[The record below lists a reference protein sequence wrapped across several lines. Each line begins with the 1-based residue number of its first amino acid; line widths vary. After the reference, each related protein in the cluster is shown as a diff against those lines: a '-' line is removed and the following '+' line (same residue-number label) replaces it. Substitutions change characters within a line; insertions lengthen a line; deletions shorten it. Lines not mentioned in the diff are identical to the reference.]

1 MGKWRIEMK
10 KFVIISI
17 ILILLAGG
25 IFGYSLYHF
34 MQVNNVFTKT
44 EAVATEAVAE
54 TKPAEEATQAAK
66 VKRDDT
72 AVETANIFADG
83 ADKAATTLSD
93 MTQEEMVGQM
103 IMGICTDSSTASAQ
117 MAQYSLAGMLFQS
130 DNFQGMTAEQI
141 TAALTAAGADV
152 KVKPILAAQEEGG
165 TYTTISDLELFTEYD
180 FNSPRTEFAASGLQ
194 GVQKAEDSKT
204 TMLKSVGFN
213 MNIAPVIDLASSGDQ
228 IMYSRSI
235 SDDVDTVSSYAEYAA
250 KFDQAKGVSIVL
262 SHFPGYGTIPDS
274 AVTGVGAVEDD
285 RPAETIRGTDYAP
298 FKKGV
303 AAGAHCVMVSNV
315 LVKNLDAA
323 HTAALSPSIHTELR
337 SNVGFSGLI
346 MTDVLDDA
354 DYSSYAEGKKPA
366 VQAVLAGNDLILV
379 KDYATAYNDI
389 LAAVKDGTI
398 SETQLKDA
406 VTRVLSYK
414 YTVGIMK

>member
-1 MGKWRIEMK
+1 MK
-10 KFVIISI
+10 KFVIVSI
-17 ILILLAGG
+17 VLILIAGG
-25 IFGYSLYHF
+25 LFGYSLYHF
-34 MQVNNVFTKT
+34 MQVNDIFKK
-44 EAVATEAVAE
+44 EEPVATEAVTEAE
-54 TKPAEEATQAAK
+54 SAEEEAAEAPK
-66 VKRDDT
+66 VKRDDSIVDT
-72 AVETANIFADG
+72 KNIFEDG
-83 ADKAATTLSD
+83 AGKAASALED

-103 IMGICTDSSTASAQ
+103 LLGICSDASAASAEMQ
-117 MAQYSLAGMLFQS
+117 KYSLAGMLFTQ
-130 DNFQGMTAEQI
+130 DNFQGMSKEDVTN
-141 TAALTAAGADV
+141 TLKAAGADA

-165 TYTTISDLELFTEYD
+165 SYTTISDLPAFSEYD
-180 FNSPRTEFAASGLQ
+180 FNAPRTEFENGGLQ
-194 GVQKAEDSKT
+194 GVQKAEDNKT
-204 TMLKSVGFN
+204 TMLKSAGFN

-228 IMYSRSI
+228 MMYSRSI
-235 SDDVDTVSSYAEYAA
+235 SDDVETVSSFAEYAA

-274 AVTGVGAVEDD
+274 AYTGVGAVEDD
-285 RPAETIRGTDYAP
+285 RPAEMIRSTDYTP
-298 FKKGV
+298 FKKG
-303 AAGAHCVMVSNV
+303 AATGAHCIMMSNV

-337 SNVGFSGLI
+337 TNVGFSGLI

-354 DYSSYAEGKKPA
+354 DYSAYAEGKKPA

>member
-1 MGKWRIEMK
+1 MK

-17 ILILLAGG
+17 ILILIAGG

-34 MQVNNVFTKT
+34 MQVNELFSKN
-44 EAVATEAVAE
+44 EPAATEAVVETEPVKDAAE
-54 TKPAEEATQAAK
+54 APK
-66 VKRDDT
+66 VKRDDNI
-72 AVETANIFADG
+72 VDTANIFEEG
-83 ADKAATTLSD
+83 ADKAAAALKD

-103 IMGICTDSSTASAQ
+103 LLGVCADSSAASAE
-117 MAQYSLAGMLFQS
+117 MKQYSLAGMLFTSENFGGMSKEDITNALKTAGS
-130 DNFQGMTAEQI
+130 DA
-141 TAALTAAGADV
+141 

-165 TYTTISDLELFTEYD
+165 NFTTISDLPAFPEYD
-180 FNSPRTEFAASGLQ
+180 FNAPRTEFENGGLQ
-194 GVQKAEDSKT
+194 GVQKAEDNKT
-204 TMLKSVGFN
+204 TMLKSMGFN
-213 MNIAPVIDLASSGDQ
+213 MNIAPVIDLATSGDQ
-228 IMYSRSI
+228 MMYTRSI
-235 SDDVDTVSSYAEYAA
+235 SGDADTVSSYAEYAA

-274 AVTGVGAVEDD
+274 AYTGVGAVEDD
-285 RPAETIRGTDYAP
+285 RPAETIRSTDYTP
-298 FKKGV
+298 FKKGA
-303 AAGAHCVMVSNV
+303 AAGTHCIMVSNV
-315 LVKNLDAA
+315 LVKNLDSA

-337 SNVGFSGLI
+337 TNVGFSGLI

-354 DYSSYAEGKKPA
+354 DYSAYAEGNKPA

>member
-1 MGKWRIEMK
+1 MK

-17 ILILLAGG
+17 ILILIAGG

-34 MQVNNVFTKT
+34 MQVNDMFNKT
-44 EAVATEAVAE
+44 APAATEAVTEAE
-54 TKPAEEATQAAK
+54 PSADATEAAK
-66 VKRDDT
+66 EKRDDT
-72 AVETANIFADG
+72 AVDTKNIFADG
-83 ADKAATTLSD
+83 ADKAAAALAD

-103 IMGICTDSSTASAQ
+103 LLGICADSSSAASE
-117 MAQYSLAGMLFQS
+117 MKQYSLAGMLFVS
-130 DNFQGMTAEQI
+130 DNFQGMSKEEI
-141 TAALTAAGADV
+141 TNVLKTSGTDLN
-152 KVKPILAAQEEGG
+152 VKPILAAQEEGG
-165 TYTTISDLELFTEYD
+165 NYTTISDLSAFTEYD
-180 FNSPRTEFAASGLQ
+180 FNAPRTEFDIGGLQ

-228 IMYSRSI
+228 MMYSRSI

-274 AVTGVGAVEDD
+274 AYTGVGAVEDD
-285 RPAETIRGTDYAP
+285 RPAETIRSTDYTP
-298 FKKGV
+298 FKKG
-303 AAGAHCVMVSNV
+303 AAEGAHCIMMSNV

-337 SNVGFSGLI
+337 TNVGFSGLI
-346 MTDVLDDA
+346 MTDQLDDA
-354 DYSSYAEGKKPA
+354 DYSAYAEGNKSA

-379 KDYATAYNDI
+379 KDYATAYSDI

>member
-1 MGKWRIEMK
+1 MK
-10 KFVIISI
+10 KFVIISV
-17 ILILLAGG
+17 ILLLIAGG
-25 IFGYSLYHF
+25 LFGYSLYHF
-34 MQVNNVFTKT
+34 MQVNDIFKKSEPAATQAVT
-44 EAVATEAVAE
+44 EAEPSKDATE
-54 TKPAEEATQAAK
+54 AAK

-72 AVETANIFADG
+72 AVDTANIFADG
-83 ADKAATTLSD
+83 AGKAATALSD
-93 MTQEEMVGQM
+93 MTQEEMVGQL
-103 IMGICTDSSTASAQ
+103 ILGICPDSSAAASE
-117 MAQYSLAGMLFQS
+117 MKQYSLAGMLFTS
-130 DNFQGMTAEQI
+130 DNFQGMSKEDITNTLKTAG
-141 TAALTAAGADV
+141 TDA

-165 TYTTISDLELFTEYD
+165 NYTTISDLPAFTEYD
-180 FNSPRTEFAASGLQ
+180 FNAPRTEFETGGLQ

-228 IMYSRSI
+228 MMYTRSI
-235 SDDVDTVSSYAEYAA
+235 SDDVETVSSYAEYAA

-274 AVTGVGAVEDD
+274 AYTGVGAVEDD
-285 RPAETIRGTDYAP
+285 RPAETLRSTDYTP
-298 FKKGV
+298 FKKGA
-303 AAGAHCVMVSNV
+303 AAGAHCIMMSNV

-323 HTAALSPSIHTELR
+323 HTAALSPSLHTELR
-337 SNVGFSGLI
+337 TNVGFSGLI

-354 DYSSYAEGKKPA
+354 DYSAYAEGKKPA

-389 LAAVKDGTI
+389 LAAVKDGTV